1 MPPKTTSAIM
11 ELTGMITS
19 LLNHYW
25 TADDLLAS
33 REAQLAD
40 WLEDLSRFDLSIVRD
55 ALAEWRRKPGS
66 RRPTPGDI
74 YAICFADQQDH
85 HRLLENKTKAQTWE
99 PWLYELWGPAAT
111 GQPARQAAIAAQE
124 ARYQRAE
131 QWRKAGSIPSQSPK
145 DQAAE

>member
-1 MPPKTTSAIM
+1 
-11 ELTGMITS
+11 MITS

-74 YAICFADQQDH
+74 YAICFTAQQDH

-111 GQPARQAAIAAQE
+111 AQPARQAAIAAQE

>member
-1 MPPKTTSAIM
+1 M

-74 YAICFADQQDH
+74 YAICFTAQQDH

-111 GQPARQAAIAAQE
+111 AQPARQAAIAAQE

-131 QWRKAGSIPSQSPK
+131 QWRKAGSIPIQSRK

>member
-1 MPPKTTSAIM
+1 MVA
-11 ELTGMITS
+11 S
-19 LLNHYW
+19 LMNHYW
-25 TADDLLAS
+25 TADDPLSS
-33 REAQLAD
+33 RKAQIAD
-40 WLEDLSRFDLSIVRD
+40 WIEDLSKFDLDIVRD

-74 YAICFADQQDH
+74 YAICFTAQQSRTER
-85 HRLLENKTKAQTWE
+85 HRFLENKNQAQPGPAWE

-131 QWRKAGSIPSQSPK
+131 QWRKAGSVPSQSPK